1 LGEGKE
7 RRFDMRKKVLIL
19 IVLLFSSSL
28 WSLPADE
35 VIPIPNREYFP
46 ALHEA
51 LKNAKEKIYVLM
63 FTARYYPDYPD
74 DANSVILKD
83 LLDAK
88 KRGVD
93 VKVILDASSWNVS
106 NTLSNKMFGD
116 SLKAGGVEVYY
127 DPVEVTSHD
136 KLILIDGYITIIG
149 STNWSYYALERNNE
163 ASVLIKSKPVTE
175 YFEKYF
181 EEILKFSTKEFPSRI
196 LQ

>member
-1 LGEGKE
+1 MMK
-7 RRFDMRKKVLIL
+7 RFITIL
-19 IVLLFSSSL
+19 IILSSTLSL

-46 ALHEA
+46 ALHNA

-83 LLDAK
+83 LINAK
-88 KRGVD
+88 KRGVK

-106 NTLSNKMFGD
+106 NSLSNKMFGD
-116 SLKAGGVEVYY
+116 SLAAGGVEVYY
-127 DPVEVTSHD
+127 DPIEVTSHD
-136 KLILIDGYITIIG
+136 KLILIDGYITIVG

-175 YFEKYF
+175 FFEKYF
-181 EEILKFSTKEFPSRI
+181 QEILKFSSKEFPSRI